1 MENVVSYNLAGLSQ
15 SEYPRVRGNYK
26 VNQMLLQRNQS
37 IRDDFRRMKI
47 NGIKNRDAFYYLAE
61 KYFLSEGTINS
72 IIYAR
77 K

>member
-1 MENVVSYNLAGLSQ
+1 MSYNITT
-15 SEYPRVRGNYK
+15 YKPRGNYK
-26 VNQMLLQRNQS
+26 INPFLLNRNKN
-37 IRDDFRRMKI
+37 IRDDFRRMKDE
-47 NGIKNRDAFYYLAE
+47 GIRNRDAFFNLAQ

>member
-1 MENVVSYNLAGLSQ
+1 MDVQIS
-15 SEYPRVRGNYK
+15 RGSLRGSYK
-26 VNQMLLQRNQS
+26 VNQMLLQRNKN
-37 IRDDFRRMKI
+37 IREDFIRMK
-47 NGIKNRDAFYYLAE
+47 NEGVKNRDAFFFLAE